1 MFEVEAPTNKL
12 TAGTNAMLSPY
23 VTEFVVQPTIR
34 AYGPNHATLGPAG
47 PVTADTFRKKE

>member
-12 TAGTNAMLSPY
+12 AAGTNAMLSPY